1 MALTA
6 EDRTAITELL
16 SMHGHLVDAGELD
29 RLHELFTDDVTYDVT
44 DLGAGSLEG
53 LAAIREAALALG
65 ELNPVGHHV
74 TNIVLTE
81 LADDQVRALSKGIGI
96 NADGTSGSVT
106 YEDTIS
112 RGDQGWRISYRKAAG
127 GKLHGYWYAFGD
139 HDGMSWA
146 RRPTTPRWRALV
158 TVAGSGAFSSL
169 STTVL
174 VTVEEMLDALGRAQR
189 IACRPPGG

>member
-6 EDRTAITELL
+6 EDRTAITELI
-16 SMHGHLVDAGELD
+16 SMQGHLVDAGELD
-29 RLHELFTDDVTYDVT
+29 RLHELFTADVTYDVT

-53 LAAIREAALALG
+53 LAAIREAALTLG

-81 LADDQVRALSKGIGI
+81 LADDRVRALPKGIGI

-112 RGDQGWRISYRKAAG
+112 RGDQGWRISHRKVLARRAPLG
-127 GKLHGYWYAFGD
+127 GK
-139 HDGMSWA
+139 
-146 RRPTTPRWRALV
+146 
-158 TVAGSGAFSSL
+158 
-169 STTVL
+169 
-174 VTVEEMLDALGRAQR
+174 
-189 IACRPPGG
+189 